1 MAQLHRPGRLA
12 RRAADDHSH
21 LYKMIKKNE
30 MRKGREMSCRNAFKR
45 SPLAEDC
52 IRLPLVLQSWP
63 VLSNCRWRNILICA
77 KRKLVLK
84 IIVCICGFVYIPVK
98 FGVFHNLGVSS
109 LVLSLLWWRF
119 LPNLFQ
125 KCNQE
130 GFCCVFDPPRGRR
143 QNLVLFQSC
152 SVTT

>member
-1 MAQLHRPGRLA
+1 MAQMHRPSWLA

-77 KRKLVLK
+77 KSKIVLK
-84 IIVCICGFVYIPVK
+84 NHSLHLWVCIPVK

-125 KCNQE
+125 KSNQE
-130 GFCCVFDPPRGRR
+130 GFCCVFNPPRGRR